1 MKVDYAPRARA
12 DLAEIG
18 EHSRHTFGPAVAS
31 ALETYMRATIAR
43 IAVMPESGAT
53 VPEREGVRMVS
64 LVRYPFKIFYS
75 ASEDAVTILHVRHT
89 ARRPW

>member
-1 MKVDYAPRARA
+1 MRVRYAPRARA

-18 EHSRHTFGPAVAS
+18 EYSRHAFGPAVAS
-31 ALETYMRATIAR
+31 GLETYMRATIAR
-43 IAVMPESGAT
+43 IAVMPESGAA
-53 VPEREGVRMVS
+53 VPEREGIRMIS

-75 ASEDAVTILHVRHT
+75 VSKDTVTILHVRHT